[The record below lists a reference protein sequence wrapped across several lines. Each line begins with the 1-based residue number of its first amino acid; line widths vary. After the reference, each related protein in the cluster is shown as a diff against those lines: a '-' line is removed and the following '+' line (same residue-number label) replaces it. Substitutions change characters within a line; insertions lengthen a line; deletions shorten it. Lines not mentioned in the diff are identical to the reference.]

1 MDMYRRMYDELVK
14 QPDDNPTVG
23 IVLCSETDQA
33 IARYSILKGNE
44 KLFAVKYKTYL
55 PDEETLRR
63 EIEAQK
69 ELYRL
74 QVENMVAIELDKT
87 ACSKSN
93 GTRSKKNCQSKR
105 KSKG

>member
-1 MDMYRRMYDELVK
+1 MYDDLVK

-44 KLFAVKYKTYL
+44 KLFAVKYKTCL

-69 ELYRL
+69 ELYRI
-74 QVENMVAIELDKT
+74 QIQNMTEIEAQAPPVREKT
-87 ACSKSN
+87 KS
-93 GTRSKKNCQSKR
+93 TRRKKWKP
-105 KSKG
+105 

>member
-1 MDMYRRMYDELVK
+1 M
-14 QPDDNPTVG
+14 
-23 IVLCSETDQA
+23 LCSDTDQD

-74 QVENMVAIELDKT
+74 QMHNVEAIDVGKHP
-87 ACSKSN
+87 C
-93 GTRSKKNCQSKR
+93 
-105 KSKG
+105 KGD